1 MSIKKLSIVVV
12 SLNTKNDF
20 IKTIKSIQNQK
31 YEDYEIIV
39 VDGDSSDGTYEEILK
54 KKKIFSK
61 IIIEKD
67 KGIYHAMNK
76 GIIHSNGKWV
86 MFLNSGDILY
96 KSSTLKS
103 IFDSKIDTA
112 DVIYS
117 DTIIS
122 KNNFKYYSIGNE
134 LKKNT
139 VVMPFCHQSSIVK
152 RDLLIKNLFDLNFKL
167 SADFNLYL
175 KLYNSKKSFR
185 KIDTIISLVKGGGV
199 SDTHRQKVFDEN
211 IKILVDNNLT
221 RYLLKLYFLKF
232 FEFIKKS
239 IKFIL
244 PKRIL
249 IFILKI
255 KYIRRVI

>member
-1 MSIKKLSIVVV
+1 MIYKNIKYIKKLSIVVV

-96 KSSTLKS
+96 KISTLKS

-122 KNNFKYYSIGNE
+122 KNKSNCNQDF
-134 LKKNT
+134 
-139 VVMPFCHQSSIVK
+139 SS
-152 RDLLIKNLFDLNFKL
+152 
-167 SADFNLYL
+167 
-175 KLYNSKKSFR
+175 
-185 KIDTIISLVKGGGV
+185 T
-199 SDTHRQKVFDEN
+199 
-211 IKILVDNNLT
+211 
-221 RYLLKLYFLKF
+221 
-232 FEFIKKS
+232 
-239 IKFIL
+239 
-244 PKRIL
+244 
-249 IFILKI
+249 
-255 KYIRRVI
+255 